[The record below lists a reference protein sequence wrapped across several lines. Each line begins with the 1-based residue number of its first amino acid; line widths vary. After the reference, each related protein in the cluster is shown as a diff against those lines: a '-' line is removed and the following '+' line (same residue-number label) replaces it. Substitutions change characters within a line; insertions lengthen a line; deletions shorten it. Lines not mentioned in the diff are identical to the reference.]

1 MASADSLNVE
11 AQFTEPRTEILGIRF
26 VELFN
31 YPIDRRAVAIVA
43 PAICRRHEVLPIGVE
58 NERLVLAMADPGNV
72 VAMDDVR
79 AAARMQVVVVAAER
93 SDLLAAIDRL
103 LRADDE
109 LSDLTTALVEKNAPA
124 DTLDA
129 GSMDSAD
136 REVPIVRFVN
146 LLISQAIQD
155 HASDIHIEPAEFDFR
170 VRYRIDDVL
179 HEMQRAPKSIQSG
192 VFSRLKIIS
201 YIDIAERRN
210 PQDGRMSVRHGG
222 RKIDYRP
229 DRIWQIDHP

>member
-11 AQFTEPRTEILGIRF
+11 AQFTEPGTEILSIWF

-31 YPIDRRAVAIVA
+31 YPIDRRAVALVA

-79 AAARMQVVVVAAER
+79 AAARMQVEVVAAER
-93 SDLLAAIDRL
+93 SDLLDAIDRL

-109 LSDLTTALVEKNAPA
+109 LSNLTNALVEKNAPA
-124 DTLDA
+124 DTLDS

-146 LLISQAIQD
+146 LLIRQAI
-155 HASDIHIEPAEFDFR
+155 SYKVGER
-170 VRYRIDDVL
+170 VWMKAREDAQTRL
-179 HEMQRAPKSIQSG
+179 G
-192 VFSRLKIIS
+192 VNFNMKKFHTYALKIGPMGL
-201 YIDIAERRN
+201 DPFAAEMAN
-210 PQDGRMSVRHGG
+210 WDGN
-222 RKIDYRP
+222 
-229 DRIWQIDHP
+229 

>member
-11 AQFTEPRTEILGIRF
+11 AQFTKPRTEILGIRF

-31 YPIDRRAVAIVA
+31 YPIDRRAVALVA

-79 AAARMQVVVVAAER
+79 AAARMQVEVVAAER

-124 DTLDA
+124 DTLDS

-146 LLISQAIQD
+146 LLISQAI
-155 HASDIHIEPAEFDFR
+155 SYKVGER
-170 VRYRIDDVL
+170 VWMAAREAAKTRLGANFNMKKFHTY
-179 HEMQRAPKSIQSG
+179 A
-192 VFSRLKIIS
+192 LKIWANGS
-201 YIDIAERRN
+201 RSLC
-210 PQDGRMSVRHGG
+210 G
-222 RKIDYRP
+222 
-229 DRIWQIDHP
+229 